1 MGTDE
6 KSLLECII
14 YYSKKANSRKVVFG
28 TRHVEGI
35 SDAKIKIPR
44 LLKSLRMMDY
54 IEQYDINSVDKIA
67 VTLTE
72 KGFSFFDN
80 TSGDYNKL
88 DDHTNSNG
96 QSEKKHNGRMTE
108 ESQSRNVKN
117 DMIHEFV
124 MSKFIKK
131 RYQNIKVSEKTFAE
145 YSALFKPFI
154 QVTSDETREHE
165 VDNLF
170 EFVIDKI
177 DVVDNENYIKILG
190 PDGTGKS
197 SFLSILYVYLY
208 HCFCKKR
215 IIEYPFY
222 INLHYY
228 DKIDWEGSSANE
240 LNQKV
245 KSKINDDL
253 SVMIELSKRNFV
265 KNFLIIIDGNDNYSR
280 THLDSSRILNEAL
293 DKIQAHKKII
303 CLGEKTNIHTFVG
316 RNPGSYIDNM
326 TTYTFR
332 FSPIY
337 ISEREKWN
345 DVIRK
350 YCEIINWKGQISNI
364 ISCIDK
370 FKVKEIDYNLLTIFG
385 DCAAK
390 YDINKV
396 SSISELYQKYCLD
409 VLKMSTKKFEYCI
422 ALSYEYFM
430 TSNHIEQKRIAMNWQ
445 EWELIHQHKSVSN
458 YLIAKYY
465 AKLILNYKPNKIE
478 LLECVFTNGINVFL
492 KSIINETRKN
502 QINTIATCKKLF
514 EHGDY
519 KAKAQAAY
527 LLGRVK
533 DSDLQDEA
541 RELLCTQSNNLII
554 RGRDKEKKLEVYFLK
569 RSICIS
575 LLCLE
580 ETNAASDLL
589 KKLFES
595 RNMNEVNR
603 AFYLQYYDD
612 VRLEPTRVNLRDDG
626 KAAFDYTFGALVNY
640 INNQLKI
647 EEQDWTPRQTY
658 DFQIYL
664 FTLCSIIQVRL
675 EKGVEQRYLNKLN
688 ELIIKTLDTA
698 KSNLDINM
706 QRYIIMLQEDI
717 NNKSF
722 HVGHIYNELYSAKD
736 IERSGWLD
744 KITMG
749 SAGVSR
755 YENIV
760 EHMYY
765 SWLLGML
772 YLPEQAPQH
781 ESAIY
786 RFYNKRKIL
795 DCLLVHDLA
804 ETYLGDKRPEEKSE
818 EFIKK
823 ENECMHK
830 VFMHGMYPKIGKMDG
845 YAAIYDNFRLE
856 STDINGIIAKE
867 IDIIQALYQ
876 YCVYKRKGAEFKDGK
891 DAEWKKEKDKIKTS
905 IGKKILKEVV
915 LKFFNDIL

>member
-6 KSLLECII
+6 TSLLECII
-14 YYSKKANSRKVVFG
+14 YYSKMANSRKVVFG

-35 SDAKIKIPR
+35 SDVKIKMPR
-44 LLKSLRMMDY
+44 LLKSLKMKDL
-54 IEQYDINSVDKIA
+54 IEQYDINSENNIEVS
-67 VTLTE
+67 LTE
-72 KGFSFFDN
+72 KGYRYFDN
-80 TSGDYNKL
+80 ISEDQNKS
-88 DDHTNSNG
+88 DDHTNSDG
-96 QSEKKHNGRMTE
+96 PPEKKHSRRMAD
-108 ESQSRNVKN
+108 ESQSKN
-117 DMIHEFV
+117 AKYDMIHGLV
-124 MSKFIKK
+124 MAKFIKK
-131 RYQNIKVSEKTFAE
+131 RYRDIKVSEKTFAE
-145 YSALFKPFI
+145 YSDLFKPFV
-154 QVTSDETREHE
+154 QVTSDGTGEHE

-177 DVVDNENYIKILG
+177 DVADNENYIKIIG

-197 SFLSILYVYLY
+197 SFLSILYIYLY

-215 IIEYPFY
+215 IAEYPFY

-228 DKIDWEGSSANE
+228 DTIDLEGSSISE

-245 KSKINDDL
+245 KSKINGDL
-253 SVMIELSKRNFV
+253 SAMIELGKHNTDI
-265 KNFLIIIDGNDNYSR
+265 KFLIIIDGNDNYSR
-280 THLDSSRILNEAL
+280 THLDTGLILNDAL

-303 CLGEKTNIHTFVG
+303 CLGEKTTIHTYVG
-316 RNPGSYIDNM
+316 RNPGSFIDNM

-337 ISEREKWN
+337 ISDREKWN
-345 DVIRK
+345 DVIRG
-350 YCEIINWKGQISNI
+350 YCEIIDRKGQIWNI
-364 ISCIDK
+364 INCIDK

-390 YDINKV
+390 HDLNNV
-396 SSISELYQKYCLD
+396 SSISDLYQNYCLD
-409 VLKMSTKKFEYCI
+409 VLKMSRKKFEYCI
-422 ALSYEYFM
+422 GLSYEYFM
-430 TSNHIEQKRIAMNWQ
+430 TSNHIEQKRIALNWQ

-465 AKLILNYKPNKIE
+465 ARLILNYSPNKIE
-478 LLECVFTNGINVFL
+478 QLECVFTNGINVFL
-492 KSIINETRKN
+492 KSIINETRKS
-502 QINTIATCKKLF
+502 QITTIATCKELL

-527 LLGRVK
+527 LLGRIE

-541 RELLCTQSNNLII
+541 RELLYNQSNNLKI

-580 ETNAASDLL
+580 ETSPASDLL

-595 RNMNEVNR
+595 RKMNEVNR

-612 VRLEPTRVNLRDDG
+612 VRLEPTRVYLRDEG
-626 KAAFDYTFGALVNY
+626 KAFEYTFGALVNY
-640 INNQLKI
+640 ISNQLKI
-647 EEQDWTPRQTY
+647 EEQDWTLRQTY
-658 DFQIYL
+658 GFQIHL

-675 EKGVEQRYLNKLN
+675 EKGVEQRYLDKLS
-688 ELIIKTLDTA
+688 ELIAKTLDTA

-706 QRYIIMLQEDI
+706 QSYIIMLQEDI

-722 HVGHIYNELYSAKD
+722 HVGHIYNELYGAKD

-744 KITMG
+744 KIMVG
-749 SAGVSR
+749 SAGVSQ

-781 ESAIY
+781 ESVIY
-786 RFYNKRKIL
+786 KSYDKRKIL

-804 ETYLGDKRPEEKSE
+804 ETYVGDKRPEEKSE

-830 VFMHGMYPKIGKMDG
+830 VFMHDMYPKVGKMDS
-845 YAAIYDNFRLE
+845 YAAIYDNFRSE
-856 STDINGIIAKE
+856 STDINGKIAKE
-867 IDIIQALYQ
+867 MDIIQALYQ

-891 DAEWKKEKDKIKTS
+891 DAEWKKEKDNIKTS

-915 LKFFNDIL
+915 LNNFSDIL